1 MTRAPA
7 CSYGARPRGDETPC
21 EPLCAFRSSSS
32 PRSSARRKPARK
44 RRTKAEIA
52 AEALQ
57 LPVAQIGV
65 APIVASQARAQ
76 APAPLVFAAASLK
89 SALDEAA
96 GAYARGPA
104 PRLNYG
110 GSLALVRQIAQGAPA
125 DVFCAADAETMDE
138 AQAQGLI
145 APASRR
151 DLFGNALVVVAPSNA
166 LMSELPFA
174 AEAFAQALGE
184 GRLAAG
190 HVESVPAGRYAR
202 EALRA
207 LGLWEVVRPRLA
219 MTENVRAALV
229 FVARGEAPLGI
240 VYATDAFAEPRVK
253 IVARFPARA
262 HAPIV

>member
-1 MTRAPA
+1 MRAPLRLSFIVVA
-7 CSYGARPRGDETPC
+7 ALIGA
-21 EPLCAFRSSSS
+21 PL
-32 PRSSARRKPARK
+32 
-44 RRTKAEIA
+44 I
-52 AEALQ
+52 
-57 LPVAQIGV
+57 VV

-166 LMSELPFA
+166 PMSELPFA

-253 IVARFPARA
+253 IVARFPASA
-262 HAPIV
+262 HAPIVYPCALTKQGAARPPAQAFLDFIASEEAWPAFARQGFTRAR